1 MRADRL
7 LNIMLLLRS
16 HGKMTSQ
23 ALADELEVSQRT
35 ILRDIDALSVAGVP
49 IYTDGGHHGGITLD
63 ANYRVTLTGL
73 KDDEVRALFISGST
87 QLLSELGLGDAADST
102 LLKLFAALPTLHQ
115 SSVEHIRQRIYI
127 DPIWWWSDSEPLS
140 LLGQFQEA
148 VYEDRV
154 IQTVYQNYSGEI
166 VERTLEP
173 YSLVAKSS
181 FWYLIAKREGE
192 LRTYRVSRFHEVKL
206 LDEHFQRDP
215 AFDLPTYWQDH
226 LEEFTSALSEYNFTL
241 RVHSSRVSFA
251 RWLTPGRCEI
261 IEPENAEGW
270 TMARFHMESMDLAK
284 MLVFGLGKQGVVVE
298 PQTLREAVIQ
308 TACELIQDQPCGW

>member
-23 ALADELEVSQRT
+23 ALAGELEVSQRT
-35 ILRDIDALSVAGVP
+35 ILRDIDALSGAGVP
-49 IYTDGGHHGGITLD
+49 IYADGGHGGGITLD

-73 KDDEVRALFISGST
+73 KDDEVRALFISSST

-115 SSVEHIRQRIYI
+115 SSVEHIRQRVYI
-127 DPIWWWSDSEPLS
+127 DPIWWWSDGEPLS
-140 LLGQFQEA
+140 LLGQLQEA

-166 VERTLEP
+166 VERILEP

-206 LDEHFQRDP
+206 LETHFQRDVW
-215 AFDLPTYWQDH
+215 FDLPTYWHDH
-226 LEEFTSALSEYNFTL
+226 LEEFTSALSEYEFTL
-241 RVHSSRVSFA
+241 RVHSSRMNFA
-251 RWLTPGRCEI
+251 KWLTPGRCEI
-261 IEPENAEGW
+261 IEPENVEGW
-270 TMARFHMESMDLAK
+270 TTAHFHMASMDLAK
-284 MLVFGLGKQGVVVE
+284 MLVFGLGKQAVVIE
-298 PQTLREAVIQ
+298 PQALREAVIQ
-308 TACELIQDQPCGW
+308 TACELIKDQSCEW